1 MDFEQID
8 LEKNAFSTTKTLVV
22 LQTPQ
27 DDTFSC
33 LTPHHQII
41 LRSQNEMSWR
51 RLRQYSTCWGSS
63 VPTLF
68 EQKIFMQQTWIE
80 AVGWDEQVPDPVRE
94 DWRFWLGELSQI
106 ERIRISK
113 CLKDSK
119 VKSTSIHIFTD
130 RRRTHMQRQSAYEMI
145 QWQKSSV
152 DNTNVLVANLK
163 PRIRRYGHAGSG
175 LYPYIYH
182 KKQWAWLHC

>member
-1 MDFEQID
+1 
-8 LEKNAFSTTKTLVV
+8 
-22 LQTPQ
+22 
-27 DDTFSC
+27 
-33 LTPHHQII
+33 
-41 LRSQNEMSWR
+41 
-51 RLRQYSTCWGSS
+51 
-63 VPTLF
+63 
-68 EQKIFMQQTWIE
+68 MQQTWIE

-145 QWQKSSV
+145 Q
-152 DNTNVLVANLK
+152 
-163 PRIRRYGHAGSG
+163 
-175 LYPYIYH
+175 
-182 KKQWAWLHC
+182 